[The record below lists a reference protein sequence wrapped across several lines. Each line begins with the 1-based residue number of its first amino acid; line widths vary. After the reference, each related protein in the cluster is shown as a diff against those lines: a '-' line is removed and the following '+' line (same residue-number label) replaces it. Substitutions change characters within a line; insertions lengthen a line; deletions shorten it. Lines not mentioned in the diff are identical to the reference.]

1 MTANLDLDLM
11 RTFLAFADGGSFTHA
26 AGRVGRTQSAV
37 SMQMKRLE
45 DLVGRPL
52 FERIGRSM
60 RLTPDGEVLVGY
72 GRRMVALNEEAVN
85 RFAEPALTGTV
96 YVGSPEEYA
105 QTVLPVL
112 FSRFAEAYPLV
123 HMEIRCDQTPVLREQ
138 LARGELD
145 VAIVSLDPDQADGI
159 VLRQEPVVFV
169 TSERHLAHEQSPV
182 PLALFL
188 SNCKF
193 HRWALEALDDAG
205 KPYRIAYTSP
215 SISALAAAVD
225 AGLAV
230 TSIARSSVQPGMR
243 ILGKADG
250 FPTMPQVRIA
260 LVQAEKQRSEASARL
275 AEHII
280 DGFRHDLAA

>member
-1 MTANLDLDLM
+1 MTNLDLDLL
-11 RTFLAFADGGSFTHA
+11 RTFLAFADGGSFTLA
-26 AGRVGRTQSAV
+26 ADRVGRTQSAV

-45 DLVGRPL
+45 ELVARPL
-52 FERIGRSM
+52 FERLGRSM

-72 GRRMVALNEEAVN
+72 ARRMLALNEEAVN
-85 RFAEPALTGTV
+85 RFSEPALTGTV
-96 YVGSPEEYA
+96 YVGTPEEYA

-123 HMEIRCDQTPVLREQ
+123 HMEIRCDQTPALRQQ
-138 LARGELD
+138 LARGDLD
-145 VAIVSLDPDQADGI
+145 VAIVSLDHNESDGI
-159 VLRQEPVVFV
+159 VLREEPVVFV
-169 TSERHLAHEQSPV
+169 TSDRHLAHEQSPV

-188 SNCKF
+188 NDCKF
-193 HRWALEALDDAG
+193 HRWALDALDDAA

-230 TSIARSSVQPGMR
+230 ASIARSSVVPGMR
-243 ILGKADG
+243 ILGPADG
-250 FPTMPQVRIA
+250 FPTMPEFRIA
-260 LVQAEKQRSEASARL
+260 LVQAEKQRSVASARL
-275 AEHII
+275 ADHIV